1 MLHGALQLS
10 FFHTHTTIS
19 RVINRYN
26 EIVYV
31 RKSAMRWLWRYTRSS
46 SPDKG
51 ESVTGKCATRTRA
64 SLSLSLS
71 LSLSHTHTDTR
82 AHTHTHTRVMH
93 IHIKAFLIALTPPL
107 TIIGY

>member
-1 MLHGALQLS
+1 MLYGALQLS
-10 FFHTHTTIS
+10 FHTHTAIS

-51 ESVTGKCATRTRA
+51 ESVTGKCATRTCA

-71 LSLSHTHTDTR
+71 LTHTHTDAH